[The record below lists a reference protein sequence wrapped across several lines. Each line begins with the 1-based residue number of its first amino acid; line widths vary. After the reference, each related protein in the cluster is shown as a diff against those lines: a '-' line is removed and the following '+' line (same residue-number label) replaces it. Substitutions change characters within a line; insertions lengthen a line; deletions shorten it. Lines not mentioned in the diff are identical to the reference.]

1 MPIKHVFFA
10 AAVASLAT
18 LALSPSSSAQAPTPS
33 PPGTVSTN
41 QTDSPVLSSETAQY
55 AIILR
60 APSLSAALAD
70 ARAQGHNMSDDE
82 QRAYVARLRSAQDQV
97 VARLTAAG
105 AVEISR
111 VGKALNAI
119 FVVANSASTTRIAAF
134 PEVRSVQNVLDMETH
149 AYPETNYK
157 EIIPVIGAEALQASG
172 VDGRGI
178 RVAVLDSGIDYTHA
192 AFGGAGTEAAYRAA
206 YGSSPLAPENKRP
219 VAWPQGRVIGGYD
232 FVGEL
237 WPNSALQP
245 DPNPIGAPP
254 PGNDLGIVG
263 TNGSHGTSVADILAG
278 QPFPQH
284 PNNHGVAPAAS
295 LYAVKVCSAISS
307 SCSGVAMVQGIEW
320 ALDPDGDDSLS
331 DAVDVIN
338 MSLGGNFGQKENPA
352 AEAASNA
359 ARIGVVVCCAA
370 GNGGDNPYIVSSPAS
385 APEVISVAQT
395 SMPSARVYPIGITS
409 NLSAPSSIRLTNTL
423 PWAPVVS
430 TVSGAIARASD
441 SLACEMLP
449 PNSLAGRVAL
459 IDRGTCNISY
469 KVAYAQAAG
478 AVAVIIVNNEF
489 GDPPTFSYSGTPLD
503 LPDNFVISI
512 PALVVGQTD
521 GASLTTR
528 LLNGEGLTAIFS
540 SSVFTDVSSSIAAT
554 SSRGPSLTFNAM
566 KPEISAPGSSLA
578 AVAGSGTQF
587 AAFGGTS
594 GATPV
599 VAGVAALVR
608 QQFPGLSPLEVK
620 ARLMN
625 HTEINIFE
633 DPLTL
638 PGEYAPLSRAGAGE
652 VRAQAAVD
660 AHASAWVVGLN
671 GAASTPAL
679 SFGYWRL
686 SAIQAF
692 TQNVRVK
699 NDSPSSRSFT
709 ITPETRF
716 SPGLPGAVTLAVPGT
731 VSVAAN
737 STADFAVTLTVDPS
751 KLPAWNTDSGQFG
764 GDGPRLSALEFGG
777 FVTINDA
784 TDTLRLPWH
793 ILPHRAHR
801 AMVST
806 NAYKLGAPAPL
817 LTNAPSSTPATASLF
832 ALTGVSPRLVAGSY
846 PAPGDNFAL
855 TDLQYVGV
863 RLVDYGP
870 PYGLGL
876 EFAITTWDRHTHAD
890 YPAFF
895 QVAIDVNNDGIP
907 DWYLFN
913 QRVSLSGA
921 DWRNATYLQGAGW
934 STSFGTFFTNTDFN
948 SANIILQVP
957 LNRLGLTVPALPSSN
972 PAADPLSPTQPI
984 TFTVQVFDNYFTGL
998 LNDEV
1003 GPMVYTPA
1011 QPKYVVNGTLGTL
1024 ELPPNSTTPL
1034 PITTTGLTGSPA
1046 QSGVLFM
1053 FNNGRTRYESQV
1065 IKVAP

>member
-1 MPIKHVFFA
+1 MIKKSAFLLTSIVSFA
-10 AAVASLAT
+10 SVLLASPLLAQ
-18 LALSPSSSAQAPTPS
+18 SPTPAALA
-33 PPGTVSTN
+33 N
-41 QTDSPVLSSETAQY
+41 QTESPVLSSETAQY

-60 APSLSAALAD
+60 APSLASVLAD
-70 ARAQGHNMSDDE
+70 ARAQGRNMSDDE
-82 QRAYVARLRSAQDQV
+82 QRAYVATLRAAQDRV
-97 VARLTAAG
+97 AARLTAAG
-105 AVEISR
+105 ATEISR
-111 VGKALNAI
+111 VDKALNAL

-134 PEVRSVQNVLDMETH
+134 PEVRSVQAVLDMEIH
-149 AYPETNYK
+149 AYPTTNYK
-157 EIIPVIGAEALQASG
+157 EVVPAIGAEALQSHG
-172 VDGRGI
+172 VDGKGVRI
-178 RVAVLDSGIDYTHA
+178 AVLDSGIDYTHA
-192 AFGGAGTEAAYRAA
+192 AFGGPGSEAAYRAA
-206 YGSSPLAPENKRP
+206 YGFSPLSPENKRP
-219 VAWPQGRVIGGYD
+219 VSWPQGRVIGGYD

-254 PGNDLGIVG
+254 PGNDLGIIG
-263 TNGSHGTSVADILAG
+263 TDGSHGTSVADILAG
-278 QPFPQH
+278 GPFAQR
-284 PNNHGVAPAAS
+284 PNNHGVAPGAS
-295 LYAVKVCSAISS
+295 LYAVKVCSAVSS

-352 AEAASNA
+352 AEAAANA
-359 ARIGVVVCCAA
+359 ARVGVVVCCAA
-370 GNGGDNPYIVSSPAS
+370 GNGGDNPYIISSPAS

-395 SMPSARVYPIGITS
+395 SMPSARIYRIA
-409 NLSAPSSIRLTNTL
+409 LSSVTAAPSGIALTNTL
-423 PWAPVVS
+423 PWAPVTG
-430 TVSGAIARASD
+430 TVSGPVVAPVS
-441 SLACEMLP
+441 SQVCEALP
-449 PNSLAGRVAL
+449 ANSLAGRVAL

-478 AVAVIIVNNEF
+478 AVAVILVNSDP

-503 LPDNFVISI
+503 LPDSFVISI
-512 PALVVGQTD
+512 PALVISPTD
-521 GASLTTR
+521 GAALSAR
-528 LLNGEGLTAIFS
+528 LRRGETVTATFS
-540 SSVFTDVSSSIAAT
+540 ETAYVNAASSIAST
-554 SSRGPSLTFNAM
+554 SSRGPSLTYNAM
-566 KPEISAPGSSLA
+566 KPEIAAPGASLA

-587 AAFGGTS
+587 SVFGGTS

-599 VAGVAALVR
+599 VAGAAALVR

-625 HTEINIFE
+625 HAEPNVYQ

-660 AHASAWVVGLN
+660 ARAAAWVVGVN
-671 GAASTPAL
+671 GAPSLPAL

-686 SAIQAF
+686 SAPQSF
-692 TQNVRVK
+692 TQTVRVK
-699 NDSPSSRSFT
+699 NDASSNRTFSIAT
-709 ITPETRF
+709 ETRF
-716 SPGLPGAVTLAVPGT
+716 NPGSSGAVTLATPASLSVP
-731 VSVAAN
+731 AN
-737 STADFAVTLTVDPS
+737 STADFTVTLTVDPA
-751 KLPAWNTDSGQFG
+751 KLPVWNTDSGQYG
-764 GDGPRLSALEFGG
+764 ADGPRLATQEFGG
-777 FVTINDA
+777 FVTLKDA

-801 AMVST
+801 AMLST
-806 NAYKLGAPAPL
+806 SSYKLGSAPPTL
-817 LTNAPSSTPATASLF
+817 SNTPSDTPATATLF
-832 ALTGVSPRLVAGSY
+832 ALTGVSPRLAPGSY

-895 QVAIDVNNDGIP
+895 QIAIDVNNDGIP
-907 DWYLFN
+907 DWFLFN

-934 STSFGTFFTNTDFN
+934 PTSYSTFFTSTDFN
-948 SANIILQVP
+948 SSNVILQVP
-957 LNRLGLTVPALPSSN
+957 LNRIGMTVPAFPTPK
-972 PAADPLSPTQPI
+972 PAADPLPATQPI

-998 LNDEV
+998 LNDEI

-1011 QPKYVVNGTLGTL
+1011 APKYVVNGNLSSIDVPANGSKT
-1024 ELPPNSTTPL
+1024 L
-1034 PITTTGLTGSPA
+1034 PITSTGLTGSPA
-1046 QSGVLFM
+1046 QQGVLFM
-1053 FNNGRTRYESQV
+1053 FNNARSRYEAQV
-1065 IKVAP
+1065 IKVLQ